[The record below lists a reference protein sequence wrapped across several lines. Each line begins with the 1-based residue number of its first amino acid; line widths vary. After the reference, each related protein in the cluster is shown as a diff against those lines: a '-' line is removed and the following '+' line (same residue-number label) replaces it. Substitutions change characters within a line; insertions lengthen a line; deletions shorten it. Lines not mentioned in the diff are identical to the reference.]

1 MLDFKFASNCLQ
13 DILDLWYLHSTCSYV
28 ISTHLC
34 VLRIFHAIL
43 GKGQAKITPNH
54 ETYILWATN
63 DEERQKWIKDMRKVM
78 YSSFG
83 GGKFN
88 TCTFDL

>member
-1 MLDFKFASNCLQ
+1 ML
-13 DILDLWYLHSTCSYV
+13 
-28 ISTHLC
+28 
-34 VLRIFHAIL
+34 IL
-43 GKGQAKITPNH
+43 GKGQTKITPNH

-83 GGKFN
+83 GGKSH
-88 TCTFDL
+88 T